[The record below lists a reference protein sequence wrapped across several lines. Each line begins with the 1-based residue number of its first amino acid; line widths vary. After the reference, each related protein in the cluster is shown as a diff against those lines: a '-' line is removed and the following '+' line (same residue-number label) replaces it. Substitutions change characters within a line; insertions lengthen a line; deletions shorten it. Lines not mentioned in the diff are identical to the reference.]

1 MYDNTIFESYIMVEL
16 IKLVLEESILKNIC
30 GSISTEN
37 EEVKGCPKINVRF
50 ELNIKE
56 SF

>member
-1 MYDNTIFESYIMVEL
+1 MYDNTIFESYIMEL
-16 IKLVLEESILKNIC
+16 IKLVLEENILKNIC